1 MRATEVQGR
10 SHTATPLS
18 PSRGQQF
25 THVLFEGF
33 ARVVFRV
40 WCPVHVVGRNNLP
53 NAPFLICANHTSHL
67 DCVAL
72 MIASGQPFGQFA
84 TMAAE
89 DYFFG
94 NKLRRFVFRYLL
106 NLISID
112 RLASPSSV
120 HKALSSCTQ
129 FLKPGNRN
137 LILFP
142 EGTRSA
148 TGAMDRFKPAAALFP
163 MRLGL
168 PIVPVFIGGTGR
180 VLPKGRF
187 FPKRGSIEVRIGK
200 PLLPAHG
207 DDCSMEE
214 ARNRILAM
222 RERVI
227 REHLYE

>member
-10 SHTATPLS
+10 SDTATASYPS
-18 PSRGQQF
+18 PGQQF
-25 THVLFEGF
+25 THVIFECL
-33 ARVVFRV
+33 ARFLCWA

-53 NAPFLICANHTSHL
+53 SVPFLICANHASHL
-67 DCVAL
+67 DSIAL
-72 MIASGQPFGQFA
+72 MIASGQPFGRFA
-84 TMAAE
+84 IMAAE

-94 NKLRRFVFRYLL
+94 NKLRRFGFKYLL
-106 NLISID
+106 NLIPVD

-120 HKALSSCTQ
+120 HKTLSSCAE

-148 TGAMDRFKPAAALFP
+148 SGDIDPFKPAAALFP
-163 MRLGL
+163 LRLRL
-168 PIVPVFIGGTGR
+168 PMVPVFIGGTGR

-200 PLLPAHG
+200 PLPVRG
-207 DDCSMEE
+207 DDCSMEY
-214 ARNRILAM
+214 ARSRILAM
-222 RERVI
+222 RQHDE
-227 REHLYE
+227 